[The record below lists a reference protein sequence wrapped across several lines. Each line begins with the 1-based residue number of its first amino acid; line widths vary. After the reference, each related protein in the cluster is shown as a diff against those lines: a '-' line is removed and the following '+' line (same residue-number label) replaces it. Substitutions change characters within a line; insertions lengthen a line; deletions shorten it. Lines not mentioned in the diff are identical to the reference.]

1 MNTPETTATAAT
13 AVIVRAIKLEV
24 SKTVEKAGGVK
35 VREKVGEVSVYS
47 PTLSDFG
54 LAVEPVSQD
63 AATGELTYADPA
75 SQWLYGALL
84 GAVKAN
90 ARNKMQ
96 TGSTDLKANNKF
108 ASTLEELI
116 TPAETGSVVLAERR
130 GLIDMFKGYLGELA
144 KPDNVKKLLLNFLEK
159 PDTLALQPAEQ
170 RGKIKAYFD
179 TFGGQVEDKL
189 TAWQG
194 DYLLN
199 VIAQCEAEEVEF

>member
-1 MNTPETTATAAT
+1 MNTPETNATATA
-13 AVIVRAIKLEV
+13 IVRAIKLEV

-47 PTLSDFG
+47 PTLADFG
-54 LAVEPVSQD
+54 MAVEPVSQD
-63 AATGELTYADPA
+63 AQTGELTYAEPA
-75 SQWLYGALL
+75 SQWLYNALL

-144 KPDNVKKLLLNFLEK
+144 KPENVKKLLLNFLEK

-170 RGKIKAYFD
+170 RAKIKAYFD

>member
-1 MNTPETTATAAT
+1 MNTSESNATAA
-13 AVIVRAIKLEV
+13 AAGIVRAIKLEV
-24 SKTVEKAGGVK
+24 SKTVEKAGGAK

-63 AATGELTYADPA
+63 AATGELTYAEPA
-75 SQWLYGALL
+75 SQWLYNALL
-84 GAVKAN
+84 KAN

-144 KPDNVKKLLLNFLEK
+144 KPENVKKLLLNFLEK

-170 RGKIKAYFD
+170 RAKIKAYFD